1 MIRALRG
8 LRGAAAYRFVLR
20 DWAPLFDHAASA
32 QVLETKRFTQNL
44 VPQVSP
50 GPAGRRILSFAPHP
64 DDDAFGAG
72 GTLLRAARRG
82 VEVRSLCCTDASP
95 EPATA
100 RTIEEETR
108 AVAKA
113 MGAEVEFLR
122 YPLRRIPRREPRLEA
137 ALRRAFEGFRPEAL
151 FLPFLLD
158 DHDDHRRVNQL
169 LLDASTRVD
178 LGAPEVWAYQV
189 YSTVLPNVAVDIT
202 EHAEAKRDLIRTWQH
217 LPGERDW
224 AHYVLGRNAADCR
237 YVPSPRKEPRY
248 AEVFFVVPLHEY
260 LDLCRR
266 YFARPAGEV
275 YYTPDYRAE
284 EAGA

>member
-1 MIRALRG
+1 MIRALRR
-8 LRGAAAYRFVLR
+8 RGAAAYRFVLR
-20 DWAPLFDHAASA
+20 DWTPLFDGAASA
-32 QVLETKRFTQNL
+32 QLLETKRFTQNL
-44 VPQVSP
+44 APEVSP
-50 GPAGRRILSFAPHP
+50 GPRARRILSLSPHP

-72 GTLLRAARRG
+72 GTLLRSARAG
-82 VEVRSLCCTDASP
+82 AEVRGICCTDASGD
-95 EPATA
+95 PATA

-108 AVAKA
+108 AVAK
-113 MGAEVEFLR
+113 GLGTEVEFLR

-137 ALRRAFEGFRPEAL
+137 ALRRGFEGFRPDAL

-158 DHDDHRRVNQL
+158 DHDDHRRVNHV
-169 LLDASTRVD
+169 LLDAASRMD

-202 EHAEAKRDLIRTWQH
+202 AEAETKRELIRTWQH
-217 LPGERDW
+217 LPGDRDW

-248 AEVFFVVPLHEY
+248 AEVFFVVPLAEY

-266 YFARPAGEV
+266 YFTRPPGEV
-275 YYTPDYRAE
+275 YYTPHYRAE
-284 EAGA
+284 AGP